1 MAVHLSK
8 IKNGVRIAFLVF
20 VAFSAAN
27 KVAIGQGLADPTRP
41 PAVSEPVSQQGATV
55 PEGPQLQ
62 SVLIS
67 PTRRVATISG
77 QSVMLG
83 EKFGEARVVK
93 ITENEVVLRNG
104 QDVQVLKL
112 FPDVQKNTKTGRAG
126 SSVETRKK

>member
-8 IKNGVRIAFLVF
+8 IKNSVRIILLVF
-20 VAFSAAN
+20 VAFLAAN
-27 KVAIGQGLADPTRP
+27 RLAIGQNLADPTRP
-41 PAVSEPVSQQGATV
+41 PVVSEPVSQQEATA
-55 PEGPQLQ
+55 PTGPQLQ

-67 PTRRVATISG
+67 PTRRVAIISG
-77 QSVMLG
+77 QNVMLG
-83 EKFGEARVVK
+83 EKFGDARVVK

-126 SSVETRKK
+126 SGAENRK